1 MRDAGS
7 SEPGNC
13 RASDPCKVLIV
24 DDHPIA
30 QGGLRSVFATSDRYK
45 IVGVLDNGAPVS
57 AFVRSQEVDLVV
69 LDMNMPGLRGINV
82 LAEIVGSNDMTVII
96 LTGETQF
103 TEIEYALNL
112 GARGAVSKSEPA
124 AEILRAC
131 DAALDGEVYLSPMMQ
146 RGLASVQA
154 PEIALSPRQ
163 MAILHY
169 LAQGETNKEISYRL
183 SIAQPTVSFHIA
195 ELRRKLDVPSN
206 RKIVDRA
213 QELKLL

>member
-1 MRDAGS
+1 MFPLGLWARRSDYAKLANWTIETQLFSRKGERD
-7 SEPGNC
+7 
-13 RASDPCKVLIV
+13 
-24 DDHPIA
+24 
-30 QGGLRSVFATSDRYK
+30 
-45 IVGVLDNGAPVS
+45 
-57 AFVRSQEVDLVV
+57 
-69 LDMNMPGLRGINV
+69 
-82 LAEIVGSNDMTVII
+82 LAEIVGSSDMTVII

-103 TEIEYALNL
+103 TEIEYALKL